1 MASKLAKTE
10 TAAIAE
16 GAPETSAAA
25 KLPDAFWALP
35 KDLQNEGPGVYEL
48 YAAVV
53 NGLLEDTGLEA
64 STLVL
69 MLVERCA
76 HLYVRTRVNEE
87 RGIGN
92 GGTTAVDETA
102 GNGFKDERAYKDALQ
117 QLNTQAMALQKV
129 GYGGDVSTVKE
140 AVLDKVDDLI
150 EIAVSTLPSDWQ
162 GKVRSAIDFQL
173 KQSEF

>member
-1 MASKLAKTE
+1 MASKLTKTE

-16 GAPETSAAA
+16 GAPATSAAA

-76 HLYVRTRVNEE
+76 HLYVRARVNEE

-92 GGTTAVDETA
+92 GGASAVEETG

-117 QLNTQAMALQKV
+117 QLNTQVMALQKV
-129 GYGGDVSTVKE
+129 GYGREESAVKE
-140 AVLDKVDDLI
+140 AVLDKVDDHI
-150 EIAVSTLPSDWQ
+150 EVAIANLPIDWQ
-162 GKVRSAIDFQL
+162 QKVRHVIDLEL
-173 KQSEF
+173 KQAEF